1 MNRVCVYVNVYQRVA
16 MSKPQQPQNL
26 NAPKQSLELLTQSC
40 LRGAEKGELTFG
52 KLMIVDEFLNSM
64 II

>member
-1 MNRVCVYVNVYQRVA
+1 

-26 NAPKQSLELLTQSC
+26 NAPTQSLELLTQSC

-52 KLMIVDEFLNSM
+52 KLMIVDEFFNDDDM
-64 II
+64 MCFF